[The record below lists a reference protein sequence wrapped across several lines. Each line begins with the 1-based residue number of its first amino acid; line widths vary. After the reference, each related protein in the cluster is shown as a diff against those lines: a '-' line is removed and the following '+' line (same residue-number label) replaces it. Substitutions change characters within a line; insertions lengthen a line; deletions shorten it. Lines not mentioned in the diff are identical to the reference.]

1 VFSIFK
7 SLWFLIPILAF
18 WAVEPGAG
26 DPPNP
31 VTDNGDGS
39 EGEKKTYTQKELDG
53 LFGERARQAKQ
64 TAINDLLKDLGVE
77 SPDAIKAALKAAAEA
92 KAAQMTELEKAQ
104 AAATEAQK
112 RAEDAEQARA
122 TAEAKAQERLLRAD
136 VLIEASKQGFND
148 PADAWLH
155 LDKSLVEGKEDG
167 SFKGIEKAV
176 KAVLETKP
184 YLGKK
189 ADKAIGT
196 PRTQPNGT
204 RPAPQDQPAPLGLK
218 LRL

>member
-1 VFSIFK
+1 MPEENLPQDGEQTPEPTPADTGSGSPDDVK
-7 SLWFLIPILAF
+7 AELERTRKALKEANREAAERRKKLEAF
-18 WAVEPGAG
+18 EAK
-26 DPPNP
+26 
-31 VTDNGDGS
+31 
-39 EGEKKTYTQKELDG
+39 EKE
-53 LFGERARQAKQ
+53 RQA
-64 TAINDLLKDLGVE
+64 
-77 SPDAIKAALKAAAEA
+77 AE
-92 KAAQMTELEKAQ
+92 MTELEKAQ
-104 AAATEAQK
+104 AEAAEAQK

-196 PRTQPNGT
+196 PRTQPNGN